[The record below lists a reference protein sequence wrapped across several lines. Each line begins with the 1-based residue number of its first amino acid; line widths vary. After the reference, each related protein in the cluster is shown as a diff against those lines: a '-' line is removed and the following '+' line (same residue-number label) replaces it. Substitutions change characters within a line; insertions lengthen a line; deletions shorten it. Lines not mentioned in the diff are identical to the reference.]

1 MATESV
7 SLFIS
12 YSHKDDELRKELTTH
27 LMPLRRQ
34 GLISTWY
41 DRMIEPGS
49 KWDEA
54 IKAQLMAADIILLLL
69 SADFIASDYCADVE
83 IQAAMDRHLSGD
95 AVVIPVVLRDTY
107 WKNQPYAALQS
118 FPPDAKPVTD
128 TDAWPQKDKAF
139 VKVAE
144 GIEAVA
150 HRLIQARQLKR
161 ALQAEKEQSFREL
174 ARHVTGDGTV
184 SGIERA
190 RLEELRGKLA
200 LLPAVADRIVAEELA
215 PSRKRAENL
224 AFYAATFQ
232 AEITRAYP
240 VTDQSRQEL
249 AELQEQLLLPADAV
263 ARVEAP
269 LIVQAEARYQA
280 SRLAPPAAQTPT
292 AALHPPAR
300 RATALP
306 QPGPAATVA
315 GSASASA
322 PAPAPASESAP
333 APAPPSA
340 PIPAMAFAAPLVPRL
355 SKLPADRPVSPAP
368 APKPAPAP
376 VAVSASLSAAATVSA
391 PALLPSPPSSPS
403 WWVKLLK
410 WAGWLLV
417 ALFVLS
423 VLAEL

>member
-12 YSHKDDELRKELTTH
+12 YSHKDDELRKELATH

-49 KWDEA
+49 RWDEA

-128 TDAWPQKDKAF
+128 TEAWPQKDKAF

-150 HRLIQARQLKR
+150 HRLIQARQQKR
-161 ALQAEKEQSFREL
+161 ALQEEKEQTFRAL

-215 PSRKRAENL
+215 PSRKRAESL

-240 VTDQSRQEL
+240 VTDQSRKEL

-280 SRLAPPAAQTPT
+280 SRLAPPAAPTLT
-292 AALHPPAR
+292 AALHPSAL
-300 RATALP
+300 RATAQP

-315 GSASASA
+315 APV
-322 PAPAPASESAP
+322 PAPV
-333 APAPPSA
+333 PPSA

-355 SKLPADRPVSPAP
+355 STLPADRPVSPAP

-391 PALLPSPPSSPS
+391 PALPPSPPSSPS

-417 ALFVLS
+417 AWFVLS

>member
-12 YSHKDDELRKELTTH
+12 YSHKDDELRKELATH

-49 KWDEA
+49 RWDEA

-128 TDAWPQKDKAF
+128 TEAWPQKDKAF

-150 HRLIQARQLKR
+150 HRLIQARQQKR
-161 ALQAEKEQSFREL
+161 ALQEEKEQTFRAL

-215 PSRKRAENL
+215 PSRKRAESL

-240 VTDQSRQEL
+240 VTDQSRKEL

-280 SRLAPPAAQTPT
+280 SRLAPPAAPTLT
-292 AALHPPAR
+292 AALHPSAL
-300 RATALP
+300 RATAQP

-315 GSASASA
+315 APV
-322 PAPAPASESAP
+322 PAPV
-333 APAPPSA
+333 PPSA

-376 VAVSASLSAAATVSA
+376 VPVSASLSAAATVSA
-391 PALLPSPPSSPS
+391 PALPPSPPSSPS

-410 WAGWLLV
+410 WAGWLLI
-417 ALFVLS
+417 AWFVLS

>member
-12 YSHKDDELRKELTTH
+12 YSHKDDELRKELATH

-49 KWDEA
+49 RWDEA

-128 TDAWPQKDKAF
+128 TEAWPQKDKAF

-150 HRLIQARQLKR
+150 HRLIQARQQKR
-161 ALQAEKEQSFREL
+161 ALQEEKEQTFRAL

-215 PSRKRAENL
+215 PSRKRAESL

-240 VTDQSRQEL
+240 VTDQSRKEL

-280 SRLAPPAAQTPT
+280 SRLAPPAAPTLT
-292 AALHPPAR
+292 AALHPSAL
-300 RATALP
+300 RATAQP

-315 GSASASA
+315 APV
-322 PAPAPASESAP
+322 PAPV
-333 APAPPSA
+333 PPSA

-391 PALLPSPPSSPS
+391 PALPPSPPSSPS